1 MSSVEGAL
9 SSVRPSSQ
17 EIHMIQVIDIEYIM
31 WTDLCVCILTGF
43 NEPLCSWFTY
53 SSTMFY
59 TWPQGS
65 SRSLVLKSPKIMLIS
80 CFGKPPVT
88 SLSSL

>member
-59 TWPQGS
+59 TWPQDASGFQVQTRLLS
-65 SRSLVLKSPKIMLIS
+65 WGHHVGLSECDLII
-80 CFGKPPVT
+80 
-88 SLSSL
+88 

>member
-9 SSVRPSSQ
+9 SSVCPSSQ

-65 SRSLVLKSPKIMLIS
+65 RFKQDFSHGVIMLGS
-80 CFGKPPVT
+80 QNVT
-88 SLSSL
+88 